1 MSIRLKILRKKLGVT
16 LEALAEK
23 SGMTKSYLSKVERGL
38 NTPSI
43 AAALKLAKALNV
55 KVEELFSEDN
65 VSLDS
70 YSLVRSHERPDTS
83 PGYAVLAH
91 QVSER
96 SLLPFIIYPPAE
108 FTDKTFKE
116 HLGEE
121 FLFVHEGQVEVDFMN
136 ERVLLARGDAL
147 HFNAQK
153 PHRIRSVGEVQAQLL
168 WWCTAL
174 RSETEPD
181 LKCIQCGSWL
191 ACDSGLSVPNL
202 SLTHRHRR
210 QASSHILL
218 SVLQGRTMPDCPVGA
233 YAR

>member
-1 MSIRLKILRKKLGVT
+1 MSIRLKLLRKKLGVT
-16 LEALAEK
+16 LEALAEQ

-65 VSLDS
+65 AGLDS
-70 YSLVRSHERPDTS
+70 YSLVRSHERQPLGAS
-83 PGYAVLAH
+83 GNNPGYAVLAH

-121 FLFVHEGQVEVDFMN
+121 FLFVHEGRVEVDFMN
-136 ERVLLARGDAL
+136 ERVLLDRGDAL

-168 WWCTAL
+168 VVVH
-174 RSETEPD
+174 STEEM
-181 LKCIQCGSWL
+181 S
-191 ACDSGLSVPNL
+191 
-202 SLTHRHRR
+202 
-210 QASSHILL
+210 
-218 SVLQGRTMPDCPVGA
+218 
-233 YAR
+233 

>member
-1 MSIRLKILRKKLGVT
+1 MSIRLKLLRKKLGIS

-23 SGMTKSYLSKVERGL
+23 SAMTKSYLSKVERGL

-65 VSLDS
+65 ASLDS
-70 YSLVRSHERPDTS
+70 YSLVRSHERQLLSGTEAS

-96 SLLPFIIYPPAE
+96 SLLPFIIYPPSE
-108 FTDKTFKE
+108 FSDKTFKE
-116 HLGEE
+116 HRGEE
-121 FLFVHEGQVEVDFMN
+121 FLFVHEGRVEVDFMN
-136 ERVLLARGDAL
+136 ERVILERGDAL

-168 WWCTAL
+168 VVVHS
-174 RSETEPD
+174 SEE
-181 LKCIQCGSWL
+181 
-191 ACDSGLSVPNL
+191 
-202 SLTHRHRR
+202 
-210 QASSHILL
+210 
-218 SVLQGRTMPDCPVGA
+218 
-233 YAR
+233 

>member
-1 MSIRLKILRKKLGVT
+1 MSIRLKLLRKKLGVT

-55 KVEELFSEDN
+55 KVEELFAEDA

-70 YSLVRSHERPDTS
+70 YSLVRSDQRQSLAASDQ

-96 SLLPFIIYPPAE
+96 SLLPFIIYPARE
-108 FTDKTFKE
+108 FSDKTFKE

-136 ERVLLARGDAL
+136 ERVLLNRGDAL

-153 PHRIRSVGEVQAQLL
+153 PRSPL
-168 WWCTAL
+168 
-174 RSETEPD
+174 
-181 LKCIQCGSWL
+181 
-191 ACDSGLSVPNL
+191 VPP
-202 SLTHRHRR
+202 T
-210 QASSHILL
+210 
-218 SVLQGRTMPDCPVGA
+218 CPVPPTPRSMSSSRSLA
-233 YAR
+233 APD

>member
-1 MSIRLKILRKKLGVT
+1 MVRIHRLNAGLT
-16 LEALAEK
+16 LAELADQV
-23 SGMTKSYLSKVERGL
+23 GVTKSYLSKVERGL

-96 SLLPFIIYPPAE
+96 SLLPFIIDPPAE

-136 ERVLLARGDAL
+136 ERVLLERGDAL

-168 WWCTAL
+168 VVVHSA
-174 RSETEPD
+174 EE
-181 LKCIQCGSWL
+181 
-191 ACDSGLSVPNL
+191 
-202 SLTHRHRR
+202 
-210 QASSHILL
+210 
-218 SVLQGRTMPDCPVGA
+218 
-233 YAR
+233 

>member
-43 AAALKLAKALNV
+43 AAALKLARALNV
-55 KVEELFSEDN
+55 KVEELFSDDAP
-65 VSLDS
+65 SLDS
-70 YSLVRSHERPDTS
+70 YSLVRHDQRQSLSANDQA

-96 SLLPFIIYPPAE
+96 SLLPFIIYPPRE
-108 FTDKTFKE
+108 FTDKSFKE

-136 ERVLLARGDAL
+136 ERIILERGDAL

-153 PHRIRSVGEVQAQLL
+153 PHRLRSVGEVQAQLL
-168 WWCTAL
+168 VVVH
-174 RSETEPD
+174 SPE
-181 LKCIQCGSWL
+181 
-191 ACDSGLSVPNL
+191 
-202 SLTHRHRR
+202 
-210 QASSHILL
+210 
-218 SVLQGRTMPDCPVGA
+218 GA
-233 YAR
+233 

>member
-1 MSIRLKILRKKLGVT
+1 MSIRLKLLRKKLGVT
-16 LEALAEK
+16 LESLAEK

-70 YSLVRSHERPDTS
+70 YSLVRSNERQSLAANDQS
-83 PGYAVLAH
+83 PRYAVLAR

-96 SLLPFIIYPPAE
+96 SLLPFIIYPPPQ
-108 FTDKTFKE
+108 FVDKAFKE
-116 HLGEE
+116 HTGEE

-136 ERVLLARGDAL
+136 ERVLLDRGDAL
-147 HFNAQK
+147 HFNSQK

-168 WWCTAL
+168 VVV
-174 RSETEPD
+174 RSNEE
-181 LKCIQCGSWL
+181 
-191 ACDSGLSVPNL
+191 
-202 SLTHRHRR
+202 
-210 QASSHILL
+210 
-218 SVLQGRTMPDCPVGA
+218 
-233 YAR
+233 